1 MLADNK
7 GNEIFDDDKIS
18 VIILCCDVEQDY
30 GVTLKSLEHCKDK
43 VAECIIADA
52 AGKKTYDC
60 SGTEKKLYYEAGQQ
74 LKVRY
79 CNLAENVY
87 QNVAQLK
94 NYAVTLVHTDKVLM
108 VNAGDE
114 VCLRED
120 GCDFWSFGCG
130 NFEEQNSISDNC
142 HLFKR
147 LIISGR
153 SILRHII
160 VNRNTLDVVGGWNPN
175 LDCGEDYELALRIC
189 DYGLDGRGFGFMA
202 DGSCDFDVLHMADFC
217 GIVFNDECSHVPI
230 FQEDYYTYAYVIAK
244 YVVRLKEFG
253 IFDEV
258 FLNRYNEAAEYGIE
272 GYFTKCQE
280 NFMYRGELFN
290 SVDEATQAVLVFM
303 EKSAC
308 NGVLYHIAGAFAK
321 ALRLQGQNVY
331 VYTLEED
338 EAKRNTDE
346 IKNIAEA
353 RYYKAAVEF
362 QAGIFTAQLPSGE
375 LMGNILK
382 CPKFMYE
389 FDHPLY
395 ISWHLMLPIKEYYV
409 LSQDETYVEY
419 LRKYFPNVK
428 GAWHMPLAGEQAKN
442 VSEAVGTKADAEMPK
457 IPISLKT
464 LKAYEMPEKRYPL
477 TFVAAYNNYR
487 NCLPA
492 IRNMAGDERRIA
504 CKLLQMLKNNPD
516 LTAEAALKAVLKKME
531 LNEIGFYR
539 DCVSSDDKRGFVALL
554 HKMREVVHAVTFY
567 YREKIV
573 RTLVEAGI
581 EIHVFSDTWRKCPF
595 ADSDKLLIHHDIP
608 YEKGLEIIAESRV
621 TLNIMSWHKGGM
633 TERIANAMLN
643 KAVCVTDKSSYI
655 ERNFCDGENI
665 VMFDLENIE
674 VLPDRIKELLL
685 EEGTAKCQEIAE
697 AAYEKALSSHTW
709 EDRAKD
715 FMEIL
720 SGIN

>member
-7 GNEIFDDDKIS
+7 SNEIFDDNKIS
-18 VIILCCDVEQDY
+18 VIILCCDVGQDY
-30 GVTLKSLEHCKDK
+30 GVTLKSLERCRDK

-52 AGKKTYDC
+52 AGRKSYEC
-60 SGTEKKLYYEAGQQ
+60 SGIEEKLFYEAGQQ
-74 LKVRY
+74 LKVIY

-94 NYAVTLVHTDKVLM
+94 NHAITLAHTDKVLM

-114 VCLRED
+114 VCLKGD
-120 GCDFWSFGCG
+120 GCDLWSFGCR
-130 NFEEQNSISDNC
+130 NFEEQNSISDNGRII
-142 HLFKR
+142 FKR

-153 SILRHII
+153 NILRHII
-160 VNRNTLDVVGGWNPN
+160 VNRHTLDVVGGWNPK

-202 DGSCDFDVLHMADFC
+202 DGSCDFDVFAGSCDFDFLHMADFC
-217 GIVFNDECSHVPI
+217 GIVFNDECSYVPI

-244 YVVRLKEFG
+244 YVGKLKEWG

-272 GYFTKCQE
+272 EYFTKCQE
-280 NFMYRGELFN
+280 NFMYKGELFN
-290 SVDEATQAVLVFM
+290 SVDEATQSVLVFM

-308 NGVLYHIAGAFAK
+308 NGALYHIAGAFAK

-428 GAWHMPLAGEQAKN
+428 GAWHMPLAGEQVKN
-442 VSEAVGTKADAEMPK
+442 AN
-457 IPISLKT
+457 KT
-464 LKAYEMPEKRYPL
+464 LEKQYPL

-492 IRNMAGDERRIA
+492 IRNMTGDERRIA
-504 CKLLQMLKNNPD
+504 CRLLQILKNNPN
-516 LTAEAALKAVLKKME
+516 LTAEAALKSVQIE
-531 LNEIGFYR
+531 FYE
-539 DCVSSDDKRGFVALL
+539 DCVSLDDKRGFVALL

-573 RTLVEAGI
+573 RILVESGI
-581 EIHVFSDTWRKCPF
+581 EIHVFSDTWRGCPF
-595 ADSDKLLIHHDIP
+595 ADSDKLVIHHDVP

-633 TERIANAMLN
+633 TERVANAMLN
-643 KAVCVTDKSSYI
+643 KAVCVTDKTSYI
-655 ERNFCDGENI
+655 ERNFCDGEDI

-674 VLPDRIKELLL
+674 VLPDRIKELISAN
-685 EEGTAKCQEIAE
+685 GTAKCQDIAE
-697 AAYEKALSSHTW
+697 AAYEKAMSSHRW
-709 EDRAKD
+709 EDRAKA
-715 FMEIL
+715 FKQIL
-720 SGIN
+720 SQIN